1 MILIWRCILSSLYPP
16 LKISYDIFQ
25 IVTWPFLYLNQTILT
40 TLFPLFSLHFFLPR
54 HLLVLKISPRV
65 LPTRTVGE
73 TSNLR
78 RPFSSTP
85 SDYHRPFPL
94 LSVSLFD
101 PWLTK
106 TNISL
111 SLVFFSLLVGKETL
125 SPQSHRRRCFGSPV
139 IFVWAAI
146 DCWFQHFTG
155 DKEFDFFVLRFSF
168 WFNVSMAIRLGWV
181 DKKSNFWFVV
191 VKWSDFE

>member
-65 LPTRTVGE
+65 LPTRTVVE

-106 TNISL
+106 TNLSL

-139 IFVWAAI
+139 ILFELLSIV
-146 DCWFQHFTG
+146 
-155 DKEFDFFVLRFSF
+155 DFNTLPE
-168 WFNVSMAIRLGWV
+168 I
-181 DKKSNFWFVV
+181 KSLTFLFLDLVFGLTFRWL
-191 VKWSDFE
+191 

>member
-106 TNISL
+106 TNLSL
-111 SLVFFSLLVGKETL
+111 SRVFLTSCRKGNSLSSI
-125 SPQSHRRRCFGSPV
+125 SPPALLRIAGD
-139 IFVWAAI
+139 FVWAAI

-155 DKEFDFFVLRFSF
+155 DKEFDFLFLDLVFVSTFRWL
-168 WFNVSMAIRLGWV
+168 
-181 DKKSNFWFVV
+181 
-191 VKWSDFE
+191 